1 MLKTL
6 IRVRLRGLLDSML
19 NRRRG
24 KAGTDGKK
32 KLLLLA
38 IVAIYCIAVFGFLFT
53 IIVFVL
59 AAIHLRKASRANELL
74 NAEEPP
80 FTSF

>member
-32 KLLLLA
+32 RLLLLA
-38 IVAIYCIAVFGFLFT
+38 IVAIYCIAVFGFLFGSMFY
-53 IIVFVL
+53 IMREPFAMLVL
-59 AAIHLRKASRANELL
+59 LL
-74 NAEEPP
+74 MPTDVSHMTLP
-80 FTSF
+80 T